1 MSYSLRAMDGFPLL
15 RLRRQAG
22 LTQFQLA
29 VKSGLSDKCI
39 ARIERGRSNPT
50 TDTLFRLATALG
62 VSVADLLGQAP
73 KGRRVVA

>member
-29 VKSGLSDKCI
+29 VKAGVSDKCI
-39 ARIERGRSNPT
+39 ARIERGQSNPT
-50 TDTLFRLATALG
+50 VETVKRLAAALG
-62 VSVADLLGQAP
+62 VPMSALFGSDQAVA
-73 KGRRVVA
+73 